1 MTEVNQGSQV
11 KINYKGT
18 LQDGTVFDQS
28 KEGEPLEFT
37 IGEGKI
43 IPGLEKAVAEMEVGE
58 NKTVE
63 VPSDEAYGPHREELV
78 GKIPRDRLPD
88 EINPEVGQMLRVGQ
102 QEGETMVVQVVEV
115 TDDEVALD
123 GNHPLAGHDL
133 TFEVELLEAV

>member
-1 MTEVNQGSQV
+1 MTEVNQGRQV

-58 NKTVE
+58 SKTVE
-63 VPSDEAYGPHREELV
+63 VPSDEAYGPHREELI